1 MTLQDER
8 AHRAEHH
15 CSPTKL
21 DIDTATPGTLSD
33 AVRRSDV
40 AIDPVADSAEPPIT
54 CMDNALPFPFSA
66 PCHDGSPSGSTDEVH
81 APAPHML
88 SGGAPVIADI
98 HAVPADTGLPQ
109 RSASSIYAGI
119 AGGVVGM
126 VCTILVLPYWS
137 NANNASPASGVGD
150 AAVSAVPLIK
160 PSGHA
165 AVERIKH
172 PVVSPDTIVSSD
184 ASSVLPSSPSSPSSR
199 SAHPDEAWRS
209 GLRLHNRKML
219 SRIDDVNKE
228 LADLLERFEQ
238 IGGLS
243 ARVDTLDAQVHSVL
257 SANARRHRQPAF
269 VATAIKQLG
278 GQSWVSVTNP
288 RGDGAMLRLGDYM
301 LDWRVSGIDVL
312 AGVVVF
318 EHREGSRYR
327 VVL

>member
-8 AHRAEHH
+8 AHRAEHND
-15 CSPTKL
+15 SPTKL
-21 DIDTATPGTLSD
+21 DTDTATRGALSD

-66 PCHDGSPSGSTDEVH
+66 PCHDGSPSSSTDEAH
-81 APAPHML
+81 APDTHML

-98 HAVPADTGLPQ
+98 YTVPADTSLPQ
-109 RSASSIYAGI
+109 HLAPSIYAGI

-137 NANNASPASGVGD
+137 NANNASPAPGMGD
-150 AAVSAVPLIK
+150 ATVSAVPLIK

-165 AVERIKH
+165 VVEHTKH
-172 PVVSPDTIVSSD
+172 PVVSPDTIATSD
-184 ASSVLPSSPSSPSSR
+184 ASSVLPSSPSPR
-199 SAHPDEAWRS
+199 SVHPDEAWRS